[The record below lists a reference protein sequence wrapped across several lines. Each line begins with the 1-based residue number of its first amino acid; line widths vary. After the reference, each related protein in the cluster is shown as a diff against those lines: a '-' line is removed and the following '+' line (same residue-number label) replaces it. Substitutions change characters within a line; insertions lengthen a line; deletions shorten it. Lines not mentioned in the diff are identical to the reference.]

1 MWSQNGFIF
10 PFRWGDTCT
19 MYSCELINAYK
30 SVTRRDFYTTDDTAF
45 ENRLVW
51 LLSFTEITNNT
62 DLL

>member
-1 MWSQNGFIF
+1 
-10 PFRWGDTCT
+10 

-51 LLSFTEITNNT
+51 LLSFNEITNNT